1 MRMPVCLTAFLF
13 IALTANALLAAAPAP
28 EPLGDAKA
36 GLEFVSK
43 NCTLCHDVSGNG
55 PSPNPKAPIFK
66 KIALKYPPSSL
77 EEAFAEGIVVG
88 KHGTEMPQFELEP
101 EQIDNIIAY
110 LEKLRKECLPKG
122 KSN

>member
-1 MRMPVCLTAFLF
+1 MRLAIFSFVALF
-13 IALTANALLAAAPAP
+13 NIWLAPALLAAAPPP
-28 EPLGDAKA
+28 EPVGDANA

-66 KIALKYPPSSL
+66 KIAVKYPPSNL

-110 LEKLRKECLPKG
+110 LEKLRKECLPG
-122 KSN
+122 KK